1 MKMPKKYVL
10 EMFIDR
16 VSASKNY
23 QRQQY
28 TDASAWEYYCRGR
41 DHMVIHPASR
51 ALLEQLLLMLK
62 EQGERETYA
71 YIKNTVRKIDF
82 PY

>member
-1 MKMPKKYVL
+1 
-10 EMFIDR
+10 
-16 VSASKNY
+16 
-23 QRQQY
+23 
-28 TDASAWEYYCRGR
+28 
-41 DHMVIHPASR
+41 MVIHPASR